1 MLQNP
6 KLLYLQYAV
15 ACWKH
20 RHYVI
25 VKTQAHWSSEV
36 RLPSYNVHKQM
47 CLFKV
52 WVLTWKWGGHMCDKE
67 LEKKG
72 WEEEEIL
79 KERRGKGEEWY
90 VTWKQKVE
98 LVQDLEPVS
107 GSRRHHGR
115 ARREDEVTQSIMT
128 QVHKTP
134 LIYIL
139 TLKINK
145 RSKMNE
151 LKEN

>member
-1 MLQNP
+1 M
-6 KLLYLQYAV
+6 
-15 ACWKH
+15 
-20 RHYVI
+20 
-25 VKTQAHWSSEV
+25 
-36 RLPSYNVHKQM
+36 
-47 CLFKV
+47 
-52 WVLTWKWGGHMCDKE
+52 
-67 LEKKG
+67 
-72 WEEEEIL
+72 
-79 KERRGKGEEWY
+79 
-90 VTWKQKVE
+90 
-98 LVQDLEPVS
+98 VQDREPVS
-107 GSRRHHGR
+107 ESRRNHGR

>member
-1 MLQNP
+1 M
-6 KLLYLQYAV
+6 
-15 ACWKH
+15 
-20 RHYVI
+20 
-25 VKTQAHWSSEV
+25 
-36 RLPSYNVHKQM
+36 
-47 CLFKV
+47 
-52 WVLTWKWGGHMCDKE
+52 
-67 LEKKG
+67 
-72 WEEEEIL
+72 
-79 KERRGKGEEWY
+79 
-90 VTWKQKVE
+90 E
-98 LVQDLEPVS
+98 LVQDREPVS